1 MKYIKGLLVLL
12 LLLNIAGCT
21 KKEETKEEAKEET
34 VTESSEPIYCEI
46 TVKDYGTMKLELYP
60 DIAPLTVENFV
71 KLVNDGFYT
80 DNCFH
85 RIIDGFM
92 IQGGMDTTG
101 SVEKIK
107 GEFLSNGIVN
117 DLKHT
122 EGVISMARAKDPDS
136 ASSQFFIMVGDGS
149 WLDGDYAAFGKVIEG
164 YEIAVQIAK
173 DAKPIDNN
181 GSIAQEDRPVIESIV
196 IVEK

>member
-1 MKYIKGLLVLL
+1 MKYIKVLFVLV
-12 LLLNIAGCT
+12 LLLNIAGCSKKEE
-21 KKEETKEEAKEET
+21 KKEETKEENITET
-34 VTESSEPIYCEI
+34 SEPIYCEI
-46 TVKDYGTMKLELYP
+46 TVKDYGKMKLELYP

-71 KLVNDGFYT
+71 KLVKDGFYT
-80 DNCFH
+80 DNRFH

-92 IQGGMDTTG
+92 IQGGMDTSG
-101 SVEKIK
+101 SVERIK

-122 EGVISMARAKDPDS
+122 ERVISMARAKDPDS

-149 WLDGDYAAFGKVIEG
+149 WLDGEYAAFGKVIEG
-164 YEIAVQIAK
+164 YEVALQIAK

-181 GSIAQEDRPVIESIV
+181 GSIAQEDMPVIESIV

>member
-1 MKYIKGLLVLL
+1 MKYIKILFVLV
-12 LLLNIAGCT
+12 LLLNIAGCSKKEE
-21 KKEETKEEAKEET
+21 KKEETKEENIAET
-34 VTESSEPIYCEI
+34 SEPIYCEI

-71 KLVNDGFYT
+71 KLVKDGFYT
-80 DNCFH
+80 DNRFH

-92 IQGGMDTTG
+92 IQGGMDTSG
-101 SVEKIK
+101 SVERIK

-149 WLDGDYAAFGKVIEG
+149 WLDGEYAAFGKVIDG
-164 YEIAVQIAK
+164 YEVALQIAK

-181 GSIAQEDRPVIESIV
+181 GSIAQEDMPVIESIV

>member
-1 MKYIKGLLVLL
+1 MKYIKVLFVLV
-12 LLLNIAGCT
+12 LLLNIAGCSKKEE
-21 KKEETKEEAKEET
+21 KKEETKEENITET
-34 VTESSEPIYCEI
+34 SEPIYCEI

-71 KLVNDGFYT
+71 KLVKDGFYT
-80 DNCFH
+80 DNRFH

-92 IQGGMDTTG
+92 IQGGMDTSG
-101 SVEKIK
+101 SVERIK

-149 WLDGDYAAFGKVIEG
+149 WLDGEYAAFGKVIEG
-164 YEIAVQIAK
+164 YEVALQIAK

-181 GSIAQEDRPVIESIV
+181 GSIAQEDMPVIESIV

>member
-1 MKYIKGLLVLL
+1 MKYIKILFVLV
-12 LLLNIAGCT
+12 LLLNIAGCSKKEE
-21 KKEETKEEAKEET
+21 KKEETKEENITET
-34 VTESSEPIYCEI
+34 SGPIYCEI

-71 KLVNDGFYT
+71 KLVKDGFYT
-80 DNCFH
+80 DNRFH

-101 SVEKIK
+101 SVERIK

-149 WLDGDYAAFGKVIEG
+149 WLDGEYAAFGKVIEG
-164 YEIAVQIAK
+164 YEVALQIAK

-181 GSIAQEDRPVIESIV
+181 GSIAQEDMPVIESIV

>member
-1 MKYIKGLLVLL
+1 MKYIKVLFVLV
-12 LLLNIAGCT
+12 LLLNIAGCSKKEE
-21 KKEETKEEAKEET
+21 KKEETKEENITET
-34 VTESSEPIYCEI
+34 SEPIYCEI

-71 KLVNDGFYT
+71 KLVKDGFYT
-80 DNCFH
+80 DNRFH

-92 IQGGMDTTG
+92 IQGGMDTSG
-101 SVEKIK
+101 SVERIK

-122 EGVISMARAKDPDS
+122 ERVISMARAKDPDS

-149 WLDGDYAAFGKVIEG
+149 WLDGEYAAFGKVIEG
-164 YEIAVQIAK
+164 YEVALQIAK

-181 GSIAQEDRPVIESIV
+181 GSIAQEDMPVIESIV

>member
-1 MKYIKGLLVLL
+1 MKYIKILFVLV
-12 LLLNIAGCT
+12 LLLNIAGCSKKEE
-21 KKEETKEEAKEET
+21 KKEETKEENITET
-34 VTESSEPIYCEI
+34 SEPIYCEI

-71 KLVNDGFYT
+71 KLVKDGFYT
-80 DNCFH
+80 DNRFH

-92 IQGGMDTTG
+92 IQGGMDTSG
-101 SVEKIK
+101 SVERIK

-149 WLDGDYAAFGKVIEG
+149 WLDGEYAAFGKVIEG
-164 YEIAVQIAK
+164 YEVALQIAK

-181 GSIAQEDRPVIESIV
+181 GSIAQEDMPVIESIV

>member
-1 MKYIKGLLVLL
+1 MKYIKVLFVLV
-12 LLLNIAGCT
+12 LLLNIAGCSKKEE
-21 KKEETKEEAKEET
+21 KKEETKEENITET
-34 VTESSEPIYCEI
+34 SEPIYCEI

-71 KLVNDGFYT
+71 KLVKDGFYT
-80 DNCFH
+80 DNRFH

-92 IQGGMDTTG
+92 IQGGMDTSG
-101 SVEKIK
+101 SVERIK

-149 WLDGDYAAFGKVIEG
+149 WLDGEYAAFGKVIEG
-164 YEIAVQIAK
+164 YEVALQIAK

-181 GSIAQEDRPVIESIV
+181 GSIAQEDMPIIESIV

>member
-1 MKYIKGLLVLL
+1 MRFLKTMMVFLL
-12 LLLNIAGCT
+12 LFTAAGCG
-21 KKEETKEEAKEET
+21 KNGVQEETREENN
-34 VTESSEPIYCEI
+34 VIHCEI

-71 KLVNDGFYT
+71 KLVNSGFYT
-80 DNCFH
+80 DNRFH

-92 IQGGMDTTG
+92 IQGGMDQSG

-107 GEFLSNGIVN
+107 GEFEANGVRN

-136 ASSQFFIMVGDGS
+136 ASSQFFIMVGDAE
-149 WLDGDYAAFGKVIEG
+149 WLDGQYAAFGKVIEG
-164 YEIAVQIAK
+164 YEIAQKIAA
-173 DAKPIDNN
+173 DARPTDNN
-181 GSIAQEDRPVIESIV
+181 GTIAEDDQPVIESIR
-196 IVEK
+196 ITE